1 VRGPPCPTALAERKD
16 VQQLVQWYHR
26 EVVKNDDT
34 DEDDEAMQA
43 SIALANTRL
52 DQTNSRLEQVETT
65 QRAMLEALAR
75 IQESVDRI
83 G

>member
-1 VRGPPCPTALAERKD
+1 VRGPPCPTVSAERKD

>member
-1 VRGPPCPTALAERKD
+1 M
-16 VQQLVQWYHR
+16 QQLVQWYHR
-26 EVVKNDDT
+26 EVVKNDDA